1 LTKDQKTELGQ
12 SFEGIKYQIEEQT
25 LIPVIRDQVS
35 SYETYNYNQLLTK
48 ISSWMGEEGAES
60 VEYISQRE
68 LDLKFDKVYLAEE
81 EDVES
86 YLQILKKAMLKAI
99 KARKRIRI

>member
-1 LTKDQKTELGQ
+1 M
-12 SFEGIKYQIEEQT
+12 
-25 LIPVIRDQVS
+25 IPVIRDQTS
-35 SYETYNYNQLLTK
+35 SYEANNYNQLLTK
-48 ISSWMGEEGAES
+48 ISTWMGEEGAEG
-60 VEYISQRE
+60 VEYISQGE